1 MSRAQQ
7 NSTGRLRLA
16 TAASGL
22 ALTAVLGAAGC
33 SAGQITQTD
42 SQLPAVIGASAQSGP
57 IALRD
62 AKLAFPHDG
71 FYAAGDDAPL
81 ILSIINTAA
90 ADDELLE
97 VSSPFA
103 TEVKFEG
110 DKAVP
115 GTAALHVGKPGEEAK
130 SAHGETSAHPTS
142 ESAHPTSESA
152 HATSSAAHATTP
164 AHSGTTGPAP
174 TSVPTTS
181 AAATSAAKA
190 VGKLQ
195 IVLAGLKEKLHPGR
209 LIPVTF
215 VFAKAGTITI
225 ELPIGQPTGP
235 RGESGDH

>member
-42 SQLPAVIGASAQSGP
+42 SQLPAVSGATGQAGP
-57 IALRD
+57 IAVRD
-62 AKLAFPHDG
+62 AKLAFPHEG

-97 VSSPFA
+97 VSSPYA
-103 TEVKFEG
+103 GEIKVEG
-110 DKAVP
+110 DNAVP
-115 GTAALHVGKPGEEAK
+115 GTAALHVGTPGEEAK

-142 ESAHPTSESA
+142 ESAHPTSD
-152 HATSSAAHATTP
+152 AAHP
-164 AHSGTTGPAP
+164 A
-174 TSVPTTS
+174 TTS
-181 AAATSAAKA
+181 AAPTSAAPTSAATTSAAKT

-225 ELPIGQPTGP
+225 ELPIGQPIGP

>member
-42 SQLPAVIGASAQSGP
+42 SQLPAVSGATGQAGP
-57 IALRD
+57 IAVRD
-62 AKLAFPHDG
+62 AKLAFPHEG
-71 FYAAGDDAPL
+71 FYAAGADAPL

-103 TEVKFEG
+103 AEVKLEG

-115 GTAALHVGKPGEEAK
+115 GTAALAVGKPGEEAK
-130 SAHGETSAHPTS
+130 AAEHGETSS
-142 ESAHPTSESA
+142 SAHPTTDSA
-152 HATSSAAHATTP
+152 HPTTSGSAHPTTSDAAHPATTSAAP
-164 AHSGTTGPAP
+164 
-174 TSVPTTS
+174 TS

-215 VFAKAGTITI
+215 VFAKAGTITV
-225 ELPIGQPTGP
+225 ELPIGQPSSP

>member
-62 AKLAFPHDG
+62 AKLAFPHEG

-90 ADDELLE
+90 VDDELLE

-103 TEVKFEG
+103 TEVKLTG

-115 GTAALHVGKPGEEAK
+115 GTAALAVGKPGEEAK
-130 SAHGETSAHPTS
+130 GKAEHAEPSGTAHPTS
-142 ESAHPTSESA
+142 GPAHPTSG
-152 HATSSAAHATTP
+152 AAHASSDP
-164 AHSGTTGPAP
+164 AHPATTGSAP
-174 TSVPTTS
+174 TSVTTTS
-181 AAATSAAKA
+181 AAPTSAAKA
-190 VGKLQ
+190 VGKCEITLS
-195 IVLAGLKEKLHPGR
+195 GLKEKLHPGR
-209 LIPVTF
+209 SIPVTF
-215 VFAKAGTITI
+215 VFAKAGTITV
-225 ELPIGQPTGP
+225 ELPIAAPANP

>member
-1 MSRAQQ
+1 VSRAQQ
-7 NSTGRLRLA
+7 NSTGRRRLA

-57 IALRD
+57 IAVRD
-62 AKLAFPHDG
+62 AKLAFPHEG

-103 TEVKFEG
+103 TEVKLTG
-110 DKAVP
+110 DKLVP
-115 GTAALHVGKPGEEAK
+115 GTAALAVGKPGEEAK
-130 SAHGETSAHPTS
+130 GKAEHAEPTGTAHPTS
-142 ESAHPTSESA
+142 ESAHPTSG
-152 HATSSAAHATTP
+152 AAHATTP
-164 AHSGTTGPAP
+164 AHPGTTGPAP

-181 AAATSAAKA
+181 AAPTSKAKT
-190 VGKLQ
+190 VGTCEIILS
-195 IVLAGLKEKLHPGR
+195 GLKEKLHPGR
-209 LIPVTF
+209 SIPVTF

-225 ELPIGQPTGP
+225 ELPFAAPSGP

>member
-42 SQLPAVIGASAQSGP
+42 SQLPAVSGATAQAGQ
-57 IALRD
+57 IAVRD
-62 AKLAFPHDG
+62 AKLAFPHEG

-90 ADDELLE
+90 GDDELLE
-97 VSSPFA
+97 VSSPYA
-103 TEVKFEG
+103 TEVELEG

-115 GTAALHVGKPGEEAK
+115 GTAALAVGKPGEEAK
-130 SAHGETSAHPTS
+130 AAHGETSAHPTS
-142 ESAHPTSESA
+142 ESASPTSDAA
-152 HATSSAAHATTP
+152 HPATTSAAP
-164 AHSGTTGPAP
+164 
-174 TSVPTTS
+174 TS
-181 AAATSAAKA
+181 AAATSAAKT

-225 ELPIGQPTGP
+225 ELPIGQPSSP